1 MCKMYIHVIIVPYV
15 QNTLHTH
22 EWTSLERF
30 EAEDVNIL
38 KMLSLGYR
46 PTPPL
51 VSFVSCEYRH
61 NKSKAIIM
69 RTNSTFIVSSAVAY
83 HLETSNIQ
91 VVVARDAPTHVANS
105 KLDDIA
111 QDCQPALPATK
122 LLPTC
127 PRGC

>member
-1 MCKMYIHVIIVPYV
+1 
-15 QNTLHTH
+15 
-22 EWTSLERF
+22 
-30 EAEDVNIL
+30 
-38 KMLSLGYR
+38 
-46 PTPPL
+46 
-51 VSFVSCEYRH
+51 
-61 NKSKAIIM
+61 M

-122 LLPTC
+122 AAANVPPWLLEHNFGKTIV
-127 PRGC
+127 RLRLARAEEKAR

>member
-46 PTPPL
+46 PTP
-51 VSFVSCEYRH
+51 
-61 NKSKAIIM
+61 
-69 RTNSTFIVSSAVAY
+69 TTGFIR
-83 HLETSNIQ
+83 LM
-91 VVVARDAPTHVANS
+91 
-105 KLDDIA
+105 
-111 QDCQPALPATK
+111 
-122 LLPTC
+122 
-127 PRGC
+127 